1 LEENSM
7 NDTQLSGSIRSLPRR
22 TASPAFTSE
31 VMRRIRSGEQAVLPA
46 WKLVTALAMAACLL
60 AVLHTSFTTHL
71 QRQRFAELRAEQ
83 QQLEAELETVKRI
96 AREAET
102 VVVLENDRGTRVIMD
117 LDSAVRP
124 ASYRTYD

>member
-1 LEENSM
+1 M
-7 NDTQLSGSIRSLPRR
+7 G
-22 TASPAFTSE
+22 
-31 VMRRIRSGEQAVLPA
+31 RIRSRERAVLPI
-46 WKLVTALAMAACLL
+46 WKLATAFAMAACLL
-60 AVLHTSFTTHL
+60 AVLHTTFSSYS
-71 QRQRFAELRAEQ
+71 QRQRVAELRAEQ

-96 AREAET
+96 ARETET

>member
-1 LEENSM
+1 M

-31 VMRRIRSGEQAVLPA
+31 VMRRIRSGERAELPV
-46 WKLVTALAMAACLL
+46 WKLATAFAMAVCLF
-60 AVLHTSFTTHL
+60 AVVHTAFSSYS
-71 QRQRFAELRAEQ
+71 QRQRVAGLRVEQ
-83 QQLEAELETVKRI
+83 QQLEADLETVKRI

-117 LDSAVRP
+117 LDSAVQP